1 MADTLTFEI
10 SYLYVDSTEGIA
22 IPVAL
27 VAPNG
32 IYNTWAKV
40 DTGAEV
46 CLVSNEVGLRLGLD
60 VERGTPRNLGSAG
73 GTMIDSFGHE
83 VVIQTFGIAMSSII
97 YFAKLMPS
105 PFLC

>member
-27 VAPNG
+27 VSPNG

-40 DTGAEV
+40 DTGLKFAS
-46 CLVSNEVGLRLGLD
+46 LVMRSVY
-60 VERGTPRNLGSAG
+60 V
-73 GTMIDSFGHE
+73 
-83 VVIQTFGIAMSSII
+83 
-97 YFAKLMPS
+97 
-105 PFLC
+105 